1 MSTQGHKRKRSLQDS
16 PVDLTLMQQ
25 ARKCLVALQEELDG
39 VVETTSEITA
49 IMTQVDALQA
59 ILGTA
64 KKPTDLM
71 NVGIQRKFLQFD
83 ATQLHN
89 LLTHKR
95 AAPDEQIRQLCTR
108 IARIYR
114 HVSMRVRRHFSFSWR
129 VATDAPL
136 KYEPSVRMIL
146 DAILLAAAE
155 ICADGDAKLPVAI
168 LPEMRIASG
177 DGILLKNPTT
187 SFEMWFTGTVDY
199 GVCTY
204 ENQDQRK
211 DRVLNADVDDVRL
224 LAKSQIFLVEGKHL
238 QDKPLYDFMPE
249 AISQGAGLCE
259 VTETMAVRFCLTD
272 GRKWIFSVFVKDG
285 RGARVGYEGSVTT
298 ILEPRLD
305 PEGRDSAWERSI
317 HQIVELVYHWVRAL
331 LSASFVTY
339 TDHHS

>member
-64 KKPTDLM
+64 KKPKLGFSSVTKTDLTK
-71 NVGIQRKFLQFD
+71 VGIQRKFLQFD
-83 ATQLHN
+83 TAQLHN
-89 LLTHKR
+89 LLTDKR
-95 AAPDEQIRQLCTR
+95 AAPEEQIQQLCTR

-114 HVSMRVRRHFSFSWR
+114 HVSMR
-129 VATDAPL
+129 
-136 KYEPSVRMIL
+136 YEPGARMIL
-146 DAILLAAAE
+146 DAVLLAVAE
-155 ICADGDAKLPVAI
+155 ICSDGDAKLPVAI

-187 SFEMWFTGTVDY
+187 SFEMWFTGSVDY

-204 ENQDQRK
+204 ENEDQRK
-211 DRVLNADVDDVRL
+211 DRVLNADVEDVGRF
-224 LAKSQIFLVEGKHL
+224 AKSQIFLVEGKRL
-238 QDKPLYDFMPE
+238 QDKPLYEFMPE
-249 AISQGAGLCE
+249 AISQAASLCE
-259 VTETMAVRFCLTD
+259 VTGTKAVRFCLTD
-272 GRKWIFSVFVKDG
+272 GRKWIFSVFAKDEHG
-285 RGARVGYEGSVTT
+285 RRVCYEGNSTT

-305 PEGRDSAWERSI
+305 PEGRDSAWEHSI
-317 HQIVELVYHWVRAL
+317 HQIVELVYHWLVAEDDPL
-331 LSASFVTY
+331 ADVLY
-339 TDHHS
+339 QLED